1 MRALIILAPALLLG
15 ACQVTEDKNNGST
28 TVSYNQD
35 VAENAGQDVV
45 NAAGE
50 AASAITNDTKQA
62 GAAVGQ
68 GAREAG
74 AAARNVDVDVS
85 VTNKAQENQAANSKR

>member
-15 ACQVTEDKNNGST
+15 ACQVTEDKNNST
-28 TVSYNQD
+28 TSVSYNQD
-35 VAENAGQDVV
+35 VAENAGQDVA
-45 NAAGE
+45 NAAKE
-50 AASAITNDTKQA
+50 AAGAITNDTKQA
-62 GAAVGQ
+62 GAAVGA

-85 VTNKAQENQAANSKR
+85 VNNKAATNKQ